1 MYKFYVKMDGQVFG
15 PYSTRDIIEL
25 DLPGDVLV
33 REESI
38 AEWNPARFYNFR
50 DLAAAEHCARENETE
65 TGCGVFSPTATAG
78 ASASFRQGV
87 SSRQPGEWQAS
98 RHTAEPDHAVSG
110 EVVSGETISREV
122 VSGEVVSEEAVP
134 GSSAANPFI
143 AGSDPFISGIGPVV
157 SCARSSSSAT
167 RSSSSA
173 SHPEGSAG
181 RPTSSSAASSGSI
194 APDNPPLIPSDTS
207 LDNPSDSSSDTSS
220 GHPRIP
226 SSGAASS
233 AGGCSSSFSGSPS
246 SSEPSS
252 SEPSPAGSAS
262 HPEGEPL
269 NLHRWSWGGFLLGWI
284 WGFFNGVYW
293 PLVAI
298 LLNFIP
304 YIGVPASLL
313 IHLLLGLKGNRY
325 AWAAKSWKSPEA
337 FERTQ
342 NNWAKAGAGFFVLAL
357 LISIL
362 ILLYKK

>member
-25 DLPGDVLV
+25 DIPGDVLV

-38 AEWNPARFYNFR
+38 AEWNPAWFYNFR
-50 DLAAAEHCARENETE
+50 DLAAAEHCARENEAE

-78 ASASFRQGV
+78 SSASFRQGV

-98 RHTAEPDHAVSG
+98 RHAAEPDHAVSG
-110 EVVSGETISREV
+110 EVVS
-122 VSGEVVSEEAVP
+122 EEAVP
-134 GSSAANPFI
+134 GVSAANPFI

-220 GHPRIP
+220 GRPRIP

-233 AGGCSSSFSGSPS
+233 GGACSSSFPGS
-246 SSEPSS
+246 PSS

-293 PLVAI
+293 PLMAI

-313 IHLLLGLKGNRY
+313 IHLLLGLRGNRY

-342 NNWAKAGAGFFVLAL
+342 NNWAKAAAGFFVLAL

-362 ILLYKK
+362 IVLYKK